1 MPSSS
6 NNAALGAPSL
16 VRTLPPSQLLPLH
29 VTPENPDIDKLTTTV
44 EDPSLGQLW
53 LFKSVFGMYF
63 PVHIAFVER
72 RKVVA
77 WLSLTSLG
85 VPLSFS
91 FSHRLDAFTC
101 TIHHPI
107 TVKPPSITDPS
118 ITDPP
123 DPSSPSTGFR
133 HLPCS

>member
-53 LFKSVFGMYF
+53 LFKSVFGMC
-63 PVHIAFVER
+63 V
-72 RKVVA
+72 
-77 WLSLTSLG
+77 SLAHNCDNKK
-85 VPLSFS
+85 PL
-91 FSHRLDAFTC
+91 D
-101 TIHHPI
+101 
-107 TVKPPSITDPS
+107 V
-118 ITDPP
+118 
-123 DPSSPSTGFR
+123 
-133 HLPCS
+133 